1 MKEVVKIK
9 INKIIPNKAQPRLDF
24 YDDSLEGLANSIKEN
39 GLLQPISVRKQGNK
53 YELIAGERRYRAC
66 LSIGRKEIE
75 AIIYNKTDDESAKLA
90 LIENIQREDLNAVE
104 QALAIKRIMEQ
115 ENLTQEELAKRLGYK
130 QSTVANKLRLLKLPK
145 YIKDAIVRGTISERH
160 ARALLK
166 VDKDK
171 LEDVFLT
178 ITNRKYNV
186 SKTEEYIRNLT
197 EKKKT
202 KGITGNVQ
210 VGFNTIKQA
219 YDMCRKA
226 GIDADFKTT
235 DYEDN
240 LKITIKIKKLGG
252 R

>member
-1 MKEVVKIK
+1 MQEIVKIK
-9 INKIIPNKAQPRLDF
+9 LKNIVPNKSQPRLDF
-24 YDDSLEGLANSIKEN
+24 FDDSIEGLAESIKEN
-39 GLLQPISVRKQGNK
+39 GLLQPISVRKAGGK

-66 LSIGRKEIE
+66 ALIGLKEID
-75 AIIYNKTDDESAKLA
+75 AIVLDKNDEESANLA

-104 QALAIKRIMEQ
+104 QALAMRRIMNQ
-115 ENLTQEELAKRLGYK
+115 ENITQDELAERLGYK
-130 QSTVANKLRLLKLPK
+130 QSTVANKLRLLKLPDYVK
-145 YIKDAIVRGTISERH
+145 NAISQGLITERH

-166 VDKDK
+166 VPEDK
-171 LEDVFLT
+171 LEEAFMT

-186 SKTEEYIRNLT
+186 SKTEEFVKNFT
-197 EKKKT
+197 DKKKSRGVSGST
-202 KGITGNVQ
+202 Q
-210 VGFNTIKQA
+210 VALNTIKQA

-235 DYEDN
+235 DYSDN

>member
-1 MKEVVKIK
+1 MPEVVKIK
-9 INKIIPNKAQPRLDF
+9 VNKIIPNKAQPRLDF
-24 YDDSLEGLANSIKEN
+24 YDESIEGLAASIKEN
-39 GLLQPISVRKQGNK
+39 GLLQPISVRKAGNK

-66 LSIGRKEIE
+66 ILIGRKDIE
-75 AIIYNKTDDESAKLA
+75 AIIYNKNDDESAKLA

-104 QALAIKRIMEQ
+104 QALAIQRIMKQ
-115 ENLTQEELAKRLGYK
+115 EKVTQEELAERLGYK
-130 QSTVANKLRLLKLPK
+130 QSTIANKLRLLKLPK
-145 YIKDAIVRGTISERH
+145 YIKEAIVRGTISERH

-166 VDKDK
+166 VPEDK
-171 LEDVFLT
+171 LEEVFTT

-186 SKTEEYIRNLT
+186 SKTEEYVKNLT
-197 EKKKT
+197 EKKKI

-210 VGFNTIKQA
+210 IGLNTIKQA

-235 DYEDN
+235 EYDDN

-252 R
+252 K